1 MRFLE
6 VIGGWVNRYFSNEE
20 AIYLVVFLL
29 TAFLVLFV
37 LGGVLAPVLTGL
49 VIAFLLE
56 GLVKRLKSLKL
67 SEGLAVSVTLLVF
80 FGGVVGFGL
89 FVVPLV
95 WEQLRALA
103 AALPNII
110 GRLNEIT
117 QDLSTTLPEF
127 VRPEQVEQWLNVVA
141 GEIANLGGT
150 LLEALITQSF
160 GFVAVLIYLILVP
173 VSVFFF
179 LKDRRRLMDSFLA
192 LLPKERPLLDK
203 VGAEMNIQLANYVR
217 GKFIEILIVGS
228 VTYVTFAVLNLNYAA
243 LLALIVGLS
252 VLIPF
257 VGAAVVT
264 IPVALVAIIQ
274 FGWTLDLA
282 YVMAAYAVIQGLDGN
297 YLVPW
302 LFSKVVDLHP
312 MAIIVAVLA
321 FGGLWGVWGVFFAI
335 PLATLVKAIYNSWP
349 RQTEADDGVEDG
361 DRVED
366 GDGVKAGI
374 DEDEQGQ
381 AAKID
386 EGAVSESGV

>member
-20 AIYLVVFLL
+20 AIYLVVFIL
-29 TAFLVLFV
+29 TAFLLLFV

-56 GLVKRLKSLKL
+56 GLVNRLKTLNL
-67 SEGLAVSVTLLVF
+67 SEGFAVTVTLLVF
-80 FGGVVGFGL
+80 FGGVFGFGL
-89 FVVPLV
+89 IVVPLV
-95 WEQLRALA
+95 WQQLGALA

-117 QDLSTTLPEF
+117 RDLSTTLPDF
-127 VRPEQVEQWLNVVA
+127 VRPEQVEQWLNAVA

-179 LKDRRRLMDSFLA
+179 LKDRKRLMDAFLS

-203 VGAEMNIQLANYVR
+203 VGAEMNVQLANYVR

-228 VTYVTFAVLNLNYAA
+228 VTYVTFVVLDLNYAA

-264 IPVALVAIIQ
+264 IPVALVGIIQ
-274 FGWTLDLA
+274 FGWTLELG

-312 MAIIVAVLA
+312 MAIIVAVLS

-349 RQTEADDGVEDG
+349 RQIEEVAEAERFEEVTRVSKGGV
-361 DRVED
+361 
-366 GDGVKAGI
+366 
-374 DEDEQGQ
+374 
-381 AAKID
+381 
-386 EGAVSESGV
+386 